1 MHNICTNESLRDT
14 GRRKKI
20 VFAASFLDMLVVM
33 PLFVRD
39 RYRYIGRD
47 AAHRKY
53 PVNSRSKIFEC
64 KLLNFIQSNE
74 EISTLKQ

>member
-1 MHNICTNESLRDT
+1 MHDICRNESLRDT

-20 VFAASFLDMLVVM
+20 VFAASFLDMLIEK

-53 PVNSRSKIFEC
+53 PVNSK
-64 KLLNFIQSNE
+64 SNVNGNC
-74 EISTLKQ
+74 

>member
-1 MHNICTNESLRDT
+1 MQQLKSPRY
-14 GRRKKI
+14 RAKKKL
-20 VFAASFLDMLVVM
+20 FAASFQDMLVET

-39 RYRYIGRD
+39 RYRYIWGD
-47 AAHRKY
+47 AARRKY

-74 EISTLKQ
+74 AISTLK